1 MDTDKSVQ
9 QGVQQSVGTHVQAQS
24 AGTHVQQRVQGT
36 VQAQIDNKG
45 FGMEVRV
52 AILEERTKRMDEDF
66 KELTREVQVGFANI
80 QKLMSRNPVKDFISE
95 HWMKLLIFAAMLLG
109 KPAAEILKML
119 APLIKGVSG

>member
-9 QGVQQSVGTHVQAQS
+9 ATVQATVQEIVQAQTD
-24 AGTHVQQRVQGT
+24 G
-36 VQAQIDNKG
+36 KG

-66 KELTREVQVGFANI
+66 KNLTREVQVGFENI
-80 QKLMSRNPVKDFISE
+80 QKLMSRNPVQDFVSE
-95 HWMKLLIFAAMLLG
+95 HWKTLLIFAAMLLG

-119 APLIKGVSG
+119 EPLIKGVSG

>member
-9 QGVQQSVGTHVQAQS
+9 QSVQEIVQAQTD
-24 AGTHVQQRVQGT
+24 G
-36 VQAQIDNKG
+36 KG

-66 KELTREVQVGFANI
+66 KELTREVQVGFENI

-109 KPAAEILKML
+109 KPAADILKVL
-119 APLIKGVSG
+119 EPLIKGVSG

>member
-9 QGVQQSVGTHVQAQS
+9 EIVQTQT
-24 AGTHVQQRVQGT
+24 
-36 VQAQIDNKG
+36 DDKG

-66 KELTREVQVGFANI
+66 KELTREVQVGFENI

-95 HWMKLLIFAAMLLG
+95 HWKALLIFAAMLLG
-109 KPAAEILKML
+109 KPAADILKVL
-119 APLIKGVSG
+119 EPLIKGVSG

>member
-9 QGVQQSVGTHVQAQS
+9 QSVQEIVQVHTDS
-24 AGTHVQQRVQGT
+24 
-36 VQAQIDNKG
+36 KG
-45 FGMEVRV
+45 FDMEVRV

-66 KELTREVQVGFANI
+66 KELTREVQVGFENI

-119 APLIKGVSG
+119 EPLIKGLSG

>member
-1 MDTDKSVQ
+1 MDTDKA
-9 QGVQQSVGTHVQAQS
+9 VQQSVQQS
-24 AGTHVQQRVQGT
+24 AQQSAQQSVQQSVPA
-36 VQAQIDNKG
+36 VVPAQTDGKG

-52 AILEERTKRMDEDF
+52 AILEERTKRMNEDF
-66 KELTREVQVGFANI
+66 KELTREVQVGFENI
-80 QKLMSRNPVKDFISE
+80 QKLMSRNPVTDFISE

>member
-9 QGVQQSVGTHVQAQS
+9 E
-24 AGTHVQQRVQGT
+24 T
-36 VQAQIDNKG
+36 VQATVQAHTDDKG

-66 KELTREVQVGFANI
+66 KELTREVQVGFENI

>member
-9 QGVQQSVGTHVQAQS
+9 QSVQEIVPAQ
-24 AGTHVQQRVQGT
+24 T
-36 VQAQIDNKG
+36 DDKG

-66 KELTREVQVGFANI
+66 KDLTREVQVGFANI
-80 QKLMSRNPVKDFISE
+80 QKLMSRNPVQDFISE
-95 HWMKLLIFAAMLLG
+95 NWKTLLVFAAMLLG

-119 APLIKGVSG
+119 EPLIKGL